1 MKWFKHTSL
10 ISEECAKKPLEILLV
25 LQGLAEN
32 PVSHLPKVVWA
43 ALPAGA
49 VHRNLAECFNEW
61 PGLQIGLPKERWG
74 VAAALDC
81 SGIFDRR

>member
-1 MKWFKHTSL
+1 M
-10 ISEECAKKPLEILLV
+10 
-25 LQGLAEN
+25 
-32 PVSHLPKVVWA
+32 VWA